1 MDNID
6 DDFDDYA
13 VYDDVNDNFKD
24 EDIDE
29 VDSDVA

>member
-1 MDNID
+1 MTID

-13 VYDDVNDNFKD
+13 VDNDVNYNVKD

-29 VDSDVA
+29 VDSDVT